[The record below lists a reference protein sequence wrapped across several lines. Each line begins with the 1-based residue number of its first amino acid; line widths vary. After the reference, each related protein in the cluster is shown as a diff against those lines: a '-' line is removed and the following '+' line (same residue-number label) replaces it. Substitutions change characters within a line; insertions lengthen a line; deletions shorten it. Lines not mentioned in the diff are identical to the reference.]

1 LACHHQFSTR
11 YQTCSKIKRLYA
23 DYVLGKQTLNELSL
37 KHGLSKRTLQ
47 RQFDTLPIEKHF
59 PSINNKLINLV
70 ADATFFG
77 RTDGVLVLRA
87 ERTNVYWR
95 FIHSETVAEMSHA
108 IDFLKSKGY
117 RLKSVTLDGK
127 RGMINLFK
135 QCFPDIP
142 VQMCQFHQA
151 QIIRRYTTNNP
162 KTDCGKELK
171 AIMHCLT
178 DCEQVVFQSLVST
191 LQEQYADFL
200 SERNEK
206 GQYKH
211 RQLRS
216 AFRSL
221 KTNMPCLFTYRN
233 YPELNIP
240 NTTNSCDGSFAHW
253 KQKLKIHRGLRKHRR
268 DKMINFLLSHC

>member
-1 LACHHQFSTR
+1 MSFDALA
-11 YQTCSKIKRLYA
+11 IK
-23 DYVLGKQTLNELSL
+23 T
-37 KHGLSKRTLQ
+37 
-47 RQFDTLPIEKHF
+47 HF
-59 PSINNKLINLV
+59 PVPINIAINLI

-87 ERTNVYWR
+87 NRTNLYWR
-95 FIHSETVAEMSHA
+95 FLQTETVAEMRHA
-108 IDFLKSKGY
+108 IAFLKTNGY

-135 QCFPDIP
+135 QYYPDLPI
-142 VQMCQFHQA
+142 QMCQLHQA

-162 KTDCGKELK
+162 KTACGKELK
-171 AIMHCLT
+171 AIMRCLT
-178 DCEQVVFQSLVST
+178 DCEQVVFQSLVTT

-200 SERNEK
+200 NQRNEK

-221 KTNMPCLFTYRN
+221 NTNMQYLFTYRN
-233 YPELNIP
+233 HSKLNIP

-268 DKMINFLLSHC
+268 DKMINFLLSH